1 MSANRKKSFFE
12 LLTGATPPEDKI
24 TPEAETKE
32 EEVQLKKNYQEMR
45 APQPAPKHAPAKAP
59 KAATPFN
66 HEDLATEE
74 EGQLTI
80 DVYQTEDE
88 IVIKSPVA
96 GVNSDDLDVSIS
108 NDMITIKGRR
118 ENDERIPD
126 DDYYFQELY
135 WGPFSRS
142 VILPTEVE
150 ADKVRASLKN
160 GILTV
165 RLPKIKRETIKK
177 VEIRAE

>member
-1 MSANRKKSFFE
+1 M
-12 LLTGATPPEDKI
+12 
-24 TPEAETKE
+24 
-32 EEVQLKKNYQEMR
+32 
-45 APQPAPKHAPAKAP
+45 
-59 KAATPFN
+59 
-66 HEDLATEE
+66 
-74 EGQLTI
+74 
-80 DVYQTEDE
+80 
-88 IVIKSPVA
+88 
-96 GVNSDDLDVSIS
+96 DVSIS

-126 DDYYFQELY
+126 DDFYFQELY

>member
-1 MSANRKKSFFE
+1 MNAPRKKSFFE
-12 LLTGATPPEDKI
+12 LLTGSSQPEEKIATQD
-24 TPEAETKE
+24 TGKE
-32 EEVQLKKNYQEMR
+32 ESVAFKKDLKQTEMPG
-45 APQPAPKHAPAKAP
+45 PQKRDVIKPAKNGP
-59 KAATPFN
+59 FTHEELAA
-66 HEDLATEE
+66 EE

-80 DVYQTEDE
+80 DVYQTENE

-96 GVNSDDLDVSIS
+96 GVSSDDLDVSIS

-126 DDYYFQELY
+126 DDFYFQELY